1 MSRENVNLYLK
12 IIFRAEVGWEEDSCG
27 IGVPIKGAH
36 LTMDENYTS

>member
-12 IIFRAEVGWEEDSCG
+12 INFRAEAGWEEDSCET
-27 IGVPIKGAH
+27 GVPIKGTH